1 MTKKTAGTFSFDKD
15 IDIIS
20 LMDNLDRPVTELFIT
35 IVNKGYIVVD
45 LPATPQFFNL
55 NGKIDE
61 YIKVAWVK
69 NLGYKLI
76 KKIELEITSD
86 CNAACPGCAR
96 TLNKDILQVTSF
108 TLEDLKR
115 IFPTTNH
122 IANKEFKFC
131 GVLGDPAIHP
141 QFADMIE
148 YLLQHGGRT
157 SISTNGAVGSVD
169 MWRRV
174 GSLANQYHKTFFI
187 QWCID
192 GHKETNHIYRVN
204 TKWNVLERNIN
215 AFCETVG
222 EYTHRAQWVFI
233 VFDHN
238 EHELD
243 IAKQHAKRLG
253 FKFAT
258 RTGMRN
264 SYNNWVAELGKK
276 NNKQK
281 KVITTTGDKEHKRK
295 DEVYKLDKLHE
306 EAVVSIIAN
315 VRPEY
320 IYNLSGPSSVHDSF
334 QNPQIYLDSII
345 QEQELYKNSIIVV
358 YLQKMMILLLI
369 TKHMKK

>member
-1 MTKKTAGTFSFDKD
+1 MMDK
-15 IDIIS
+15 
-20 LMDNLDRPVTELFIT
+20 
-35 IVNKGYIVVD
+35 
-45 LPATPQFFNL
+45 
-55 NGKIDE
+55 
-61 YIKVAWVK
+61 
-69 NLGYKLI
+69 I

-122 IANKEFKFC
+122 IADKEFKFC

-169 MWRRV
+169 MWRRI
-174 GSLANQYHKTFFI
+174 GNLAQQYHKMFFI

-192 GHKETNHIYRVN
+192 GHRETNHIYRVN

-222 EYTHRAQWVFI
+222 EYTARAQWVFI

-243 IAKQHAKRLG
+243 IAKQHAERLG

-295 DEVYKLDKLHE
+295 DEVYKLDKL
-306 EAVVSIIAN
+306 IAN
-315 VRPEY
+315 NEV
-320 IYNLSGPSSVHDSF
+320 D
-334 QNPQIYLDSII
+334 
-345 QEQELYKNSIIVV
+345 NSIINTISCKYVHEGEIFIGSNLSMWPCCFLYDSKFKNRENIV
-358 YLQKMMILLLI
+358 EKLSEYNDGWNSLKEHSIEEIMQHPWYDKVLEESWNP
-369 TKHMKK
+369 THSKHMNRCIRTCAYNKAYQNVLVEQK

>member
-1 MTKKTAGTFSFDKD
+1 M
-15 IDIIS
+15 
-20 LMDNLDRPVTELFIT
+20 
-35 IVNKGYIVVD
+35 
-45 LPATPQFFNL
+45 L
-55 NGKIDE
+55 NIND
-61 YIKVAWVK
+61 
-69 NLGYKLI
+69 I

-96 TLNKDILQVTSF
+96 TLNSDLLTINSFSLQ
-108 TLEDLKR
+108 DLQR

-122 IANKEFKFC
+122 IADKEFKFC

-141 QFADMIE
+141 QFADMLE
-148 YLLQHGGRT
+148 YVLQHGGKAN
-157 SISTNGAVGSVD
+157 ISTNGAVGTAD
-169 MWRRV
+169 MWRRI
-174 GSLANQYHKTFFI
+174 GKLANQYHQKFFI

-204 TKWNVLERNIN
+204 TKWSVLERNIN

-238 EHELD
+238 EYELD

-264 SYNNWVAELGKK
+264 SYNNWIAEIGKK

-281 KVITTTGDKEHKRK
+281 KVITTTGSNEHKRK
-295 DEVYKLDKLHE
+295 DEVYKLDKLIANNE
-306 EAVVSIIAN
+306 VDKSIINTISCKYVHEGEIFINAQQRMWPCCFLWDSAFKDIDNILEKLSDYPDSWNSLKTQSIEEVMQQPYYMN
-315 VRPEY
+315 VLEESWNPKHNKHIQRC
-320 IYNLSGPSSVHDSF
+320 IRTCAYNKAY
-334 QNPQIYLDSII
+334 QNEIV
-345 QEQELYKNSIIVV
+345 EQK
-358 YLQKMMILLLI
+358 
-369 TKHMKK
+369 

>member
-1 MTKKTAGTFSFDKD
+1 MMDK
-15 IDIIS
+15 
-20 LMDNLDRPVTELFIT
+20 
-35 IVNKGYIVVD
+35 
-45 LPATPQFFNL
+45 
-55 NGKIDE
+55 
-61 YIKVAWVK
+61 
-69 NLGYKLI
+69 I

-122 IANKEFKFC
+122 IADKEFKFC

-169 MWRRV
+169 MWRRI
-174 GSLANQYHKTFFI
+174 GNLAQQYHKMFFI

-192 GHKETNHIYRVN
+192 GHRETNHIYRVN

-222 EYTHRAQWVFI
+222 EYTARAQWVFI

-243 IAKQHAKRLG
+243 IAKQHAERLG

-295 DEVYKLDKLHE
+295 DEVYKLDKL
-306 EAVVSIIAN
+306 IAN
-315 VRPEY
+315 NEV
-320 IYNLSGPSSVHDSF
+320 D
-334 QNPQIYLDSII
+334 
-345 QEQELYKNSIIVV
+345 NSIINTISCKYVHEGEV
-358 YLQKMMILLLI
+358 FIGSNLSMWPCCFLYDSKFKNRENIVEKLSEYNDGWNSLKEHSIEEIMQHPWYDKVLEESWNP
-369 TKHMKK
+369 THNKHMNRCIRTCAYNKAYQNVLVEQK

>member
-1 MTKKTAGTFSFDKD
+1 MMEK
-15 IDIIS
+15 
-20 LMDNLDRPVTELFIT
+20 
-35 IVNKGYIVVD
+35 
-45 LPATPQFFNL
+45 
-55 NGKIDE
+55 
-61 YIKVAWVK
+61 
-69 NLGYKLI
+69 I

-115 IFPTTNH
+115 IFPTTTH
-122 IANKEFKFC
+122 IADKEFKFC

-141 QFADMIE
+141 QFADMLE

-169 MWRRV
+169 MWRRI
-174 GSLANQYHKTFFI
+174 GNLAQQYHKMFFI

-192 GHKETNHIYRVN
+192 GHRETNHIYRVN

-222 EYTHRAQWVFI
+222 EYTARAQWVFI

-243 IAKQHAKRLG
+243 IAKQHAERLG

-295 DEVYKLDKLHE
+295 DEVYKLDKL
-306 EAVVSIIAN
+306 IAN
-315 VRPEY
+315 NEV
-320 IYNLSGPSSVHDSF
+320 D
-334 QNPQIYLDSII
+334 
-345 QEQELYKNSIIVV
+345 NSIINTISCKYVHEGEIFIGSNLSMWPCCFLYDSKFKNRENIV
-358 YLQKMMILLLI
+358 EKLSEYNDGWNSLKEHSIEEIMQHPWYDKVLEESWNP
-369 TKHMKK
+369 THNKHMNRCIRTCAYNKAYQNVLVEQK

>member
-1 MTKKTAGTFSFDKD
+1 MEK
-15 IDIIS
+15 
-20 LMDNLDRPVTELFIT
+20 
-35 IVNKGYIVVD
+35 
-45 LPATPQFFNL
+45 
-55 NGKIDE
+55 
-61 YIKVAWVK
+61 
-69 NLGYKLI
+69 I

-122 IANKEFKFC
+122 IADKEFKFC

-169 MWRRV
+169 MWRRI
-174 GSLANQYHKTFFI
+174 GNLAQQYHKMFFI

-192 GHKETNHIYRVN
+192 GHRETNHIYRVN

-222 EYTHRAQWVFI
+222 EYTARAQWVFI

-243 IAKQHAKRLG
+243 IAKQHAERLG

-295 DEVYKLDKLHE
+295 DEVYKLDKL
-306 EAVVSIIAN
+306 IAN
-315 VRPEY
+315 NEV
-320 IYNLSGPSSVHDSF
+320 D
-334 QNPQIYLDSII
+334 
-345 QEQELYKNSIIVV
+345 NSIINTISCKYVHEGEV
-358 YLQKMMILLLI
+358 FIGSNLSMWPCCFLYDSKFKNRENIVEKLSEYNDGWNSLKEHSIEEIMQHPWYDKVLEESWNP
-369 TKHMKK
+369 THNKHMNRCIRTCAYNKAYQNVLVEQK

>member
-1 MTKKTAGTFSFDKD
+1 MIDK
-15 IDIIS
+15 
-20 LMDNLDRPVTELFIT
+20 
-35 IVNKGYIVVD
+35 
-45 LPATPQFFNL
+45 
-55 NGKIDE
+55 
-61 YIKVAWVK
+61 
-69 NLGYKLI
+69 I

-122 IANKEFKFC
+122 IADKEFKFC

-169 MWRRV
+169 MWRRI
-174 GSLANQYHKTFFI
+174 GNLAQQYHKMFFI

-192 GHKETNHIYRVN
+192 GHRETNHIYRVN

-222 EYTHRAQWVFI
+222 EYTARAQWVFI

-243 IAKQHAKRLG
+243 IAKQHAERLG

-295 DEVYKLDKLHE
+295 DEVYKLDKL
-306 EAVVSIIAN
+306 IAN
-315 VRPEY
+315 NEV
-320 IYNLSGPSSVHDSF
+320 D
-334 QNPQIYLDSII
+334 
-345 QEQELYKNSIIVV
+345 NSIINTISCKYVHEGEMFINSQQQMWPCCF
-358 YLQKMMILLLI
+358 LWDSAFKGMGNILEKLSEYTTGWNSLREHSI
-369 TKHMKK
+369 EEIMQHPWYDKVLEESWNPTHNKHMKRCIRTCAYNKAYQNVLVEQK

>member
-1 MTKKTAGTFSFDKD
+1 MIDK
-15 IDIIS
+15 
-20 LMDNLDRPVTELFIT
+20 
-35 IVNKGYIVVD
+35 
-45 LPATPQFFNL
+45 
-55 NGKIDE
+55 
-61 YIKVAWVK
+61 
-69 NLGYKLI
+69 I

-215 AFCETVG
+215 AYCETVG
-222 EYTHRAQWVFI
+222 EHTTRAQWVFI

-243 IAKQHAKRLG
+243 IAKQHAERLG

-295 DEVYKLDKLHE
+295 DEVYKLDKL
-306 EAVVSIIAN
+306 IAN
-315 VRPEY
+315 NEV
-320 IYNLSGPSSVHDSF
+320 D
-334 QNPQIYLDSII
+334 
-345 QEQELYKNSIIVV
+345 NSIINTISCKYVHEGEIFIGSNLSMWPCCFLYDSKFKNRENIV
-358 YLQKMMILLLI
+358 EKLSEYTTGWNSLREHSIEEIMQHPWYDKVLEESWNP
-369 TKHMKK
+369 THSKHMKRCIRICAYNKAYQNVLVEQK

>member
-1 MTKKTAGTFSFDKD
+1 MMEK
-15 IDIIS
+15 
-20 LMDNLDRPVTELFIT
+20 
-35 IVNKGYIVVD
+35 
-45 LPATPQFFNL
+45 
-55 NGKIDE
+55 
-61 YIKVAWVK
+61 
-69 NLGYKLI
+69 I

-122 IANKEFKFC
+122 IADKEFKFC

-169 MWRRV
+169 MWRRI
-174 GSLANQYHKTFFI
+174 GNLAQQYHKMFFI

-192 GHKETNHIYRVN
+192 GHRETNHIYRVN

-222 EYTHRAQWVFI
+222 EYTARAQWVFI

-243 IAKQHAKRLG
+243 IAKQHAERLG

-295 DEVYKLDKLHE
+295 DEVYKLDKL
-306 EAVVSIIAN
+306 IAN
-315 VRPEY
+315 NEV
-320 IYNLSGPSSVHDSF
+320 D
-334 QNPQIYLDSII
+334 
-345 QEQELYKNSIIVV
+345 NSIINTISCKYVHEGEV
-358 YLQKMMILLLI
+358 FIGSNLSMWPCCFLYDSKFKNRENIVEKLSEYNDGWNSLKEHSIEEIMQHPWYDKVLEESWNP
-369 TKHMKK
+369 THNKHMNRCIRTCAYNKAYQNVLVEQK

>member
-1 MTKKTAGTFSFDKD
+1 MMDK
-15 IDIIS
+15 
-20 LMDNLDRPVTELFIT
+20 
-35 IVNKGYIVVD
+35 
-45 LPATPQFFNL
+45 
-55 NGKIDE
+55 
-61 YIKVAWVK
+61 
-69 NLGYKLI
+69 I

-115 IFPTTNH
+115 IFPTTTH
-122 IANKEFKFC
+122 IADKEFKFC

-141 QFADMIE
+141 QFADMLE

-169 MWRRV
+169 MWRRI
-174 GSLANQYHKTFFI
+174 GNLAQQYHKMFFI

-192 GHKETNHIYRVN
+192 GHRETNHIYRVN

-222 EYTHRAQWVFI
+222 EYTARAQWVFI

-243 IAKQHAKRLG
+243 IAKQHAERLG

-295 DEVYKLDKLHE
+295 DEVYKLDKL
-306 EAVVSIIAN
+306 IAN
-315 VRPEY
+315 NEV
-320 IYNLSGPSSVHDSF
+320 D
-334 QNPQIYLDSII
+334 
-345 QEQELYKNSIIVV
+345 NSIINTISCKYVHEGEIFIGSNLSMWPCCFLYDSKFKNRENIV
-358 YLQKMMILLLI
+358 EKLSEYNDGWNSLKEHSIKEIMQHPWYDKVLEESWNP
-369 TKHMKK
+369 THNKHMNRCIRTCAYNKAYQNVLVEQK

>member
-1 MTKKTAGTFSFDKD
+1 MIDK
-15 IDIIS
+15 
-20 LMDNLDRPVTELFIT
+20 
-35 IVNKGYIVVD
+35 
-45 LPATPQFFNL
+45 
-55 NGKIDE
+55 
-61 YIKVAWVK
+61 
-69 NLGYKLI
+69 I

-215 AFCETVG
+215 AYCETVG
-222 EYTHRAQWVFI
+222 EHTTRAQWVFI

-243 IAKQHAKRLG
+243 IAKQHAERLG

-264 SYNNWVAELGKK
+264 SYHQWISHIGKK
-276 NNKQK
+276 NNKET
-281 KVITTTGDKEHKRK
+281 KVITTTGKNEHKRK
-295 DEVYKLDKLHE
+295 DEVYKLDKL
-306 EAVVSIIAN
+306 IAN
-315 VRPEY
+315 NEV
-320 IYNLSGPSSVHDSF
+320 D
-334 QNPQIYLDSII
+334 
-345 QEQELYKNSIIVV
+345 NSIINTISCKYVHEGEMFINAQQQMWPCCFLWDSAFKDIDNMSEKLSDYPDSWNSLKTQSIEEV
-358 YLQKMMILLLI
+358 MQQPYYMNVLEESWNPKHNKHIERCIRTCAYNKAYQNEIVEQK
-369 TKHMKK
+369 

>member
-1 MTKKTAGTFSFDKD
+1 MMDK
-15 IDIIS
+15 
-20 LMDNLDRPVTELFIT
+20 
-35 IVNKGYIVVD
+35 
-45 LPATPQFFNL
+45 
-55 NGKIDE
+55 
-61 YIKVAWVK
+61 
-69 NLGYKLI
+69 I

-96 TLNKDILQVTSF
+96 TLNKDILHVTSF

-122 IANKEFKFC
+122 IADKEFKFC

-169 MWRRV
+169 MWRRI
-174 GSLANQYHKTFFI
+174 GNLAQQYHKMFFI

-192 GHKETNHIYRVN
+192 GHRETNHIYRVN

-222 EYTHRAQWVFI
+222 EYTARAQWVFI

-243 IAKQHAKRLG
+243 IAKQHAERLG

-295 DEVYKLDKLHE
+295 DEVYKLDKL
-306 EAVVSIIAN
+306 IAN
-315 VRPEY
+315 NEV
-320 IYNLSGPSSVHDSF
+320 D
-334 QNPQIYLDSII
+334 
-345 QEQELYKNSIIVV
+345 NSIINTISCKYVHEGEIFIGSNLSMWPCCFLYDSKFKNRENIV
-358 YLQKMMILLLI
+358 EKLSEYNDGWNSLKEHSIEEIMQHPWYDKVLEESWNP
-369 TKHMKK
+369 THSKHMNRCIRTCAYNKAYQNVLVEQK

>member
-1 MTKKTAGTFSFDKD
+1 M
-15 IDIIS
+15 
-20 LMDNLDRPVTELFIT
+20 LT
-35 IVNKGYIVVD
+35 INDV
-45 LPATPQFFNL
+45 
-55 NGKIDE
+55 
-61 YIKVAWVK
+61 
-69 NLGYKLI
+69 

-96 TLNKDILQVTSF
+96 TIHNDLLRINSFSLQ
-108 TLEDLKR
+108 DLQR

-122 IANKEFKFC
+122 IADKEFKFC

-141 QFADMIE
+141 QLADMLE
-148 YLLQHGGRT
+148 YVLQHGGKAN
-157 SISTNGAVGSVD
+157 ISTNGAVGTAD
-169 MWRRV
+169 MWRRI
-174 GSLANQYHKTFFI
+174 GKLANQYHQKFFM

-204 TKWNVLERNIN
+204 TKWSVLERNIN

-238 EHELD
+238 EYELD

-295 DEVYKLDKLHE
+295 DEVYKLDKL
-306 EAVVSIIAN
+306 IAN
-315 VRPEY
+315 NEVDNNIINTISCKYVHEGE
-320 IYNLSGPSSVHDSF
+320 IFIGSNLSMWPCCFLYDSKF
-334 QNPQIYLDSII
+334 KNRENIVEKLSEYNNGWNSLKEHSIEDIMQHPWYDKVLEESWNPTHS
-345 QEQELYKNSIIVV
+345 
-358 YLQKMMILLLI
+358 
-369 TKHMKK
+369 KHMNRCIRTCAYNKAYQNEIVEQK

>member
-1 MTKKTAGTFSFDKD
+1 MIDK
-15 IDIIS
+15 
-20 LMDNLDRPVTELFIT
+20 
-35 IVNKGYIVVD
+35 
-45 LPATPQFFNL
+45 
-55 NGKIDE
+55 
-61 YIKVAWVK
+61 
-69 NLGYKLI
+69 I

-215 AFCETVG
+215 AYCETVG
-222 EYTHRAQWVFI
+222 EHTTRAQWVFI

-243 IAKQHAKRLG
+243 IAKQHAERLG

-295 DEVYKLDKLHE
+295 DEVYKLDKL
-306 EAVVSIIAN
+306 IAN
-315 VRPEY
+315 NEV
-320 IYNLSGPSSVHDSF
+320 D
-334 QNPQIYLDSII
+334 
-345 QEQELYKNSIIVV
+345 NSIINTISCKYVHEGEIFIGSNLSMWPCCFLYDSKFKNRENIV
-358 YLQKMMILLLI
+358 EKLSEYNNGWNSLKEHSIEDIMQHPWYDKVLEESWNP
-369 TKHMKK
+369 THSKHMNRCIRTCAYNKAYQNVLVEQK

>member
-1 MTKKTAGTFSFDKD
+1 MIDK
-15 IDIIS
+15 
-20 LMDNLDRPVTELFIT
+20 
-35 IVNKGYIVVD
+35 
-45 LPATPQFFNL
+45 
-55 NGKIDE
+55 
-61 YIKVAWVK
+61 
-69 NLGYKLI
+69 I

-215 AFCETVG
+215 AYCETVG
-222 EYTHRAQWVFI
+222 EHTTRAQWVFI

-243 IAKQHAKRLG
+243 IAKQHAERLG

-295 DEVYKLDKLHE
+295 DEVYKLDKL
-306 EAVVSIIAN
+306 IAN
-315 VRPEY
+315 NEV
-320 IYNLSGPSSVHDSF
+320 D
-334 QNPQIYLDSII
+334 
-345 QEQELYKNSIIVV
+345 NSIINTISCKYVHEGEIFIGSNLSMWPCCFLYDSKFKNRENIV
-358 YLQKMMILLLI
+358 EKLSEYTTGWNSLREHSIEEIMQHPWYDKVLEESWNP
-369 TKHMKK
+369 THSKHMKRCIRTCAYNKAYQNVLVEQK

>member
-1 MTKKTAGTFSFDKD
+1 M
-15 IDIIS
+15 
-20 LMDNLDRPVTELFIT
+20 LT
-35 IVNKGYIVVD
+35 INDV
-45 LPATPQFFNL
+45 
-55 NGKIDE
+55 
-61 YIKVAWVK
+61 
-69 NLGYKLI
+69 

-96 TLNKDILQVTSF
+96 TIHSDLLRINSFSLQ
-108 TLEDLKR
+108 DLQR

-122 IANKEFKFC
+122 IADKEFKFC

-141 QFADMIE
+141 QLADMLE
-148 YLLQHGGRT
+148 YVLQHGGKA
-157 SISTNGAVGSVD
+157 SISTNGAVGTAD
-169 MWRRV
+169 MWRRI
-174 GSLANQYHKTFFI
+174 GKLANQYRQKFFV

-204 TKWNVLERNIN
+204 TKWSVLERNMN

-295 DEVYKLDKLHE
+295 DEVYKLDKL
-306 EAVVSIIAN
+306 IAN
-315 VRPEY
+315 NEV
-320 IYNLSGPSSVHDSF
+320 D
-334 QNPQIYLDSII
+334 
-345 QEQELYKNSIIVV
+345 NSIINTISCKYVHEGEMFINSQQQMWPCCF
-358 YLQKMMILLLI
+358 LWDSAFKGMGNILEKLSEYTTGWNSLREHSI
-369 TKHMKK
+369 EEIMQHPWYDKVLEESWNPTHNKHMKRCIRTCAYNKAYQNVLVEQK

>member
-1 MTKKTAGTFSFDKD
+1 MMDK
-15 IDIIS
+15 
-20 LMDNLDRPVTELFIT
+20 
-35 IVNKGYIVVD
+35 
-45 LPATPQFFNL
+45 
-55 NGKIDE
+55 
-61 YIKVAWVK
+61 
-69 NLGYKLI
+69 I

-115 IFPTTNH
+115 IFPTTTH
-122 IANKEFKFC
+122 IADKEFKFC

-169 MWRRV
+169 MWRRI
-174 GSLANQYHKTFFI
+174 GNLAQQYHKMFFI

-192 GHKETNHIYRVN
+192 GHRETNHIYRVN

-222 EYTHRAQWVFI
+222 EYTARAQWVFI

-243 IAKQHAKRLG
+243 IAKQHAERLG

-295 DEVYKLDKLHE
+295 DEVYKLDKL
-306 EAVVSIIAN
+306 IAN
-315 VRPEY
+315 NEV
-320 IYNLSGPSSVHDSF
+320 D
-334 QNPQIYLDSII
+334 
-345 QEQELYKNSIIVV
+345 NSIINTISCKYVHEGEIFIGSNLSMWPCCFLYDSKFKNRENIV
-358 YLQKMMILLLI
+358 EKLSEYNDGWNSLKEHSIKEIMQHPWYDKVLEESWNP
-369 TKHMKK
+369 THNKHMNRCIRTCAYNKAYQNVLVEQK

>member
-1 MTKKTAGTFSFDKD
+1 MIDK
-15 IDIIS
+15 
-20 LMDNLDRPVTELFIT
+20 
-35 IVNKGYIVVD
+35 
-45 LPATPQFFNL
+45 
-55 NGKIDE
+55 
-61 YIKVAWVK
+61 
-69 NLGYKLI
+69 I

-215 AFCETVG
+215 AYCETVG
-222 EYTHRAQWVFI
+222 KHTTRAQWVFI

-243 IAKQHAKRLG
+243 IAKQHAERLG

-295 DEVYKLDKLHE
+295 DEVYKLDKL
-306 EAVVSIIAN
+306 IAN
-315 VRPEY
+315 NEV
-320 IYNLSGPSSVHDSF
+320 D
-334 QNPQIYLDSII
+334 
-345 QEQELYKNSIIVV
+345 NSIINTISCKYVHEGEIFIGSNLSMWPCCFLYDSKFKNRENIV
-358 YLQKMMILLLI
+358 EKLSEYTTGWNSLREHSIEEIMQHPWYDKVLEESWNP
-369 TKHMKK
+369 THNKHMKRCIRTCAYNKAYQNVLVEQK

>member
-1 MTKKTAGTFSFDKD
+1 M
-15 IDIIS
+15 
-20 LMDNLDRPVTELFIT
+20 LT
-35 IVNKGYIVVD
+35 INDV
-45 LPATPQFFNL
+45 
-55 NGKIDE
+55 
-61 YIKVAWVK
+61 
-69 NLGYKLI
+69 

-96 TLNKDILQVTSF
+96 TIWNDLLRINSFSLQ
-108 TLEDLKR
+108 DLQR

-122 IANKEFKFC
+122 IADKEFKFC

-169 MWRRV
+169 MWRRI
-174 GSLANQYHKTFFI
+174 GNLAQQYHKMFFI

-192 GHKETNHIYRVN
+192 GHRETNHIYRVN

-222 EYTHRAQWVFI
+222 EYTARAQWVFI

-243 IAKQHAKRLG
+243 IAKQHAERLG

-295 DEVYKLDKLHE
+295 DEVYKLDKL
-306 EAVVSIIAN
+306 IAN
-315 VRPEY
+315 NEVDNNIINTISCKYVHEGE
-320 IYNLSGPSSVHDSF
+320 IFIGSNLSMWPCCFLYDSKF
-334 QNPQIYLDSII
+334 KNRENIVEKLSEYNNGWNSLKEHSIEDIMQHPWYDKVLEESWNPTHS
-345 QEQELYKNSIIVV
+345 
-358 YLQKMMILLLI
+358 
-369 TKHMKK
+369 KHMNRCIRTCAYNKAYQNVLVEQK

>member
-1 MTKKTAGTFSFDKD
+1 MIDK
-15 IDIIS
+15 
-20 LMDNLDRPVTELFIT
+20 
-35 IVNKGYIVVD
+35 
-45 LPATPQFFNL
+45 
-55 NGKIDE
+55 
-61 YIKVAWVK
+61 
-69 NLGYKLI
+69 I

-122 IANKEFKFC
+122 IADKEFKFC

-169 MWRRV
+169 MWRRI
-174 GSLANQYHKTFFI
+174 GNLAQQYHKMFFI

-192 GHKETNHIYRVN
+192 GHRETNHIYRVN

-222 EYTHRAQWVFI
+222 EYTARAQWVFI

-243 IAKQHAKRLG
+243 IAKQHAERLG

-295 DEVYKLDKLHE
+295 DEVYKLDKL
-306 EAVVSIIAN
+306 IAN
-315 VRPEY
+315 NEVDNNIINTISCKYVHEGE
-320 IYNLSGPSSVHDSF
+320 IFIGSNLSMWPCCFLYDSKF
-334 QNPQIYLDSII
+334 KNRENIVEKLSEYNNGWNSLKEHSIEDIMQHPWYDKVLEESWNPTHS
-345 QEQELYKNSIIVV
+345 
-358 YLQKMMILLLI
+358 
-369 TKHMKK
+369 KHMNRCIRTCAYNKAYQNVLVEQK